1 MKYQVEIGSKNEMPL
16 PDDICQKL
24 NFTVGD
30 ILLCEK
36 CDGATAI
43 VLSKHI
49 DQILTDAQ
57 VESAGNLTR
66 VISFSPPNGNLNG
79 SD

>member
-36 CDGATAI
+36 CDGAKAI

-49 DQILTDAQ
+49 DQTLTDAE
-57 VESAGNLTR
+57 VASAGSLTR
-66 VISFSPPNGNLNG
+66 VISFPSSNGNL
-79 SD
+79 